1 MLLVL
6 EIYKSL
12 GTQLMGF
19 TQMFTV
25 TPITFYLESEIFI
38 SSEQINK
45 EVLEISCFH

>member
-25 TPITFYLESEIFI
+25 TPITYLESEIFI